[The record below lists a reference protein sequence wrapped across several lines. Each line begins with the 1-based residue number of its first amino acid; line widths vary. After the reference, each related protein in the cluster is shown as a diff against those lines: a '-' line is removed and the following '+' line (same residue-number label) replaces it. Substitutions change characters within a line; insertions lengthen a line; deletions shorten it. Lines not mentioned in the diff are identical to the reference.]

1 MSAPPDRPAGTFVP
15 PRAMHAGQRPARLA
29 LAKHQAVG
37 AIALAL
43 ALPGLWLDRPMFF
56 AAWLAAWW
64 LALGVVLGALSN
76 AWMHRLTGGQWGVVL
91 LPATRALARRMPWL
105 LLLLVPLAFGL
116 DAIYPWA
123 QPGGAW
129 RDALARPAFNRVW
142 LEPTFFELRL
152 AAYAGVWW
160 WLARP
165 AALRAPQSGQARS
178 AASLLLHAVVTSLA
192 AIDLL
197 MSLLP
202 VWYSTGFAL
211 LVLAGQ
217 MVAGSAFTIG
227 LTARYRAAHVVAAAA
242 PAPPVWRD
250 LGNLLLTWVLIWAYL
265 GFMQLLIIWAENL
278 PREIAWYLPRLDT
291 GWRGVGIALV
301 LLHFALPL
309 LALLWRALKDRPARL
324 APIAFGLL
332 GTSALQAAWLV
343 LPSVAPHSLDGW
355 WLLPLLLA
363 GMGALLFGGIPQA
376 LRDEAGTD
384 VEAGHAGA

>member
-1 MSAPPDRPAGTFVP
+1 MSAPQEHPAGTLAS
-15 PRAMHAGQRPARLA
+15 PRGAHLEPRPARRA
-29 LAKHQAVG
+29 LPRHLLVG

-64 LALGVVLGALSN
+64 LALGVVLGALAN
-76 AWMHRLTGGQWGVVL
+76 AWMHRLTGGRWGSVL

-116 DAIYPWA
+116 DALYPWA
-123 QPGGAW
+123 ADPAGTW
-129 RDALARPAFNRVW
+129 RDALARPGFNRVW
-142 LEPTFFELRL
+142 LEPTFFALRL
-152 AAYAGVWW
+152 VCYAGVWW

-165 AALRAPQSGQARS
+165 AALRAPSGARA
-178 AASLLLHAVVTSLA
+178 AASLMLHSVVTSLA

-217 MVAGSAFTIG
+217 MVAGSAFTVG
-227 LTARYRAAHVVAAAA
+227 LTARYRAARVAPATA

-250 LGNLLLTWVLIWAYL
+250 LGNLLLMWVLIWAYL

-291 GWRGVGIALV
+291 GWRGVGIALL

-309 LALLWRALKDRPARL
+309 LALLFRALKDRPHRL
-324 APIAFGLL
+324 APIAFALL
-332 GTSALQAAWLV
+332 GASALQAAWLV
-343 LPSVAPHSLDGW
+343 LPSVAPHSVHGW

-363 GMGALLFGGIPQA
+363 ALGLLLFGGVPQA
-376 LRDEAGTD
+376 LREQAAIDT
-384 VEAGHAGA
+384 EAGHAGA